1 MANSQLPLRTA
12 GVSSK
17 LCFRGMIATYSGIQ
31 IIMLSKI
38 RQSWKLKAFL
48 KTQIHVSISRKDYHN
63 GHNSKLFPRTMKY
76 FTDNMVLIIIACL
89 GK

>member
-1 MANSQLPLRTA
+1 
-12 GVSSK
+12 
-17 LCFRGMIATYSGIQ
+17 MIVTYSGIQ

-38 RQSWKLKAFL
+38 RHTWKLKAFL

-63 GHNSKLFPRTMKY
+63 AHSIKLFPRTMKY